1 MENTWGGTRSGAGRK
16 SKGSEPR
23 VQFSCLLSEQNR
35 NFIKSQSQETGLSN
49 SDVINTIIEIFR
61 DTNRDDLLKK

>member
-1 MENTWGGTRSGAGRK
+1 MTWGGTRSGAGRK
-16 SKGSEPR
+16 SKGAEPR

>member
-16 SKGSEPR
+16 SKGMGPR

-61 DTNRDDLLKK
+61 DTNRDDLPKK

>member
-16 SKGSEPR
+16 SKGAEPR

-35 NFIKSQSQETGLSN
+35 DFIKSQSQETGLSN

-61 DTNRDDLLKK
+61 DTNRDDLPKK